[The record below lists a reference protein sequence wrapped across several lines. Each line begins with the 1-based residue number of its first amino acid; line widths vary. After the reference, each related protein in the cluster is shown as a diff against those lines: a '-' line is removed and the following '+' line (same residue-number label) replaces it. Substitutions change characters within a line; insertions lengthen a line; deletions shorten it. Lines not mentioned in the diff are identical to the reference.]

1 MSWRSAWQKFKATAE
16 KEIPKGFFG
25 TENLG
30 PLLDKVEEA
39 EKKYEKLLEKKGTSK
54 DEMTRAKKE
63 LDTAAQK
70 AYVAAEVYRKAA
82 EEYKKRPDMEPPA
95 KQQALTMVWHF
106 LGTQIVKPIKKM
118 QAVPAGQPL
127 G

>member
-1 MSWRSAWQKFKATAE
+1 MSLRSDWLKEKAQHE
-16 KEIPKGFFG
+16 KKIPKGFFG

-39 EKKYEKLLEKKGTSK
+39 EKKYEKLLAKKGTSQ

-63 LDTAAQK
+63 LNTAASK
-70 AYVAAEVYRKAA
+70 AVLAAEVYRKAA
-82 EEYKKRPDMEPPA
+82 DQYKNGPDMDPAA
-95 KQQALTMVWHF
+95 KQALSMVGHF